1 MISTFFQTEWTAG
14 EQLKLKDNF
23 TPTVLYFYTK
33 EEGDGG
39 FCECFYFIFIL
50 FSVQFSAEIW
60 LCELLSE
67 KFAIP
72 ESASVLPVEMGDEE
86 E

>member
-1 MISTFFQTEWTAG
+1 MDSRGAAQTEG
-14 EQLKLKDNF
+14 QLHTYCTF
-23 TPTVLYFYTK
+23 TQKKK
-33 EEGDGG
+33 EMGDSASA
-39 FCECFYFIFIL
+39 FFIFIL
-50 FSVQFSAEIW
+50 FSVQFSAEIR

>member
-1 MISTFFQTEWTAG
+1 M
-14 EQLKLKDNF
+14 
-23 TPTVLYFYTK
+23 
-33 EEGDGG
+33 GDSVSV
-39 FCECFYFIFIL
+39 FIFIFIL